1 MFDEDKNILSYND
14 CKDIYRK
21 SVMGKRVVEGLINFA
36 LSVDREITIQN
47 APQEV
52 VDEFVKVS
60 NKMKQTQKIKQTLY
74 NSRIFGTG
82 GLLVNTLK
90 KDIDDKG
97 NITYKPDFRLTPTFD
112 TIKDFNIK
120 FVPLDSM
127 NLSNSQ
133 IDNNVLS
140 PTFMGLIDI
149 RIENHK
155 IDNRFIAISHA
166 IDSLYLDKRTDLI
179 PYAPPSVFYNMIDLL
194 NDYDKAI
201 EGLDALLYKSGCFI
215 YKFPSKSK
223 ISGATYDA
231 IKTSNHILEQKEN
244 GAVISIQNDAD
255 INDFPLSNVNGL
267 IEAVNKLEDA
277 ITKALNDTPASILFD
292 RRLANGFG
300 DGDKDKETEI
310 QIVNTFRQ
318 NKIKPLYDLTDY
330 YVMLCSWTDDFIN
343 EIKDKYTDL
352 KRYSNIQLFQKWKE
366 DFVFEF
372 GNLYPEPESVKIENN
387 SKKLDNLLKLQQLG
401 ANKSDIEA
409 ELNEDR
415 IFKND
420 IDLDGEAQQFED
432 EDDKIDYNLY
442 KSIYGNNKKLNRYID
457 SIIKNDDINN
467 TNKIDE
473 EELTGG
479 KWVTL
484 PNGVHC
490 YIKDGKIVA
499 GADYEKR
506 LSGGEYERESALNPN
521 YVRMKK
527 DITKLGEDIKYFKE
541 RLKENPNSKSFNERL
556 NKAEADL
563 KEYEDIIN
571 KHENSDI
578 GRDDAVLYQAYMKAE
593 AELKQAEDIKRKK
606 EEEERLKKEQKK
618 EEAKNK
624 KKEKDENNKV
634 SGKEGTQNKSKKI
647 TKNYS
652 ISYDNETIEKLN
664 SIGKNWK
671 DKRIYFKEL
680 NNGYYDLE
688 NKKWVTDSPELT
700 EKGLLLAGETDEEKT
715 VRLEAEKQA
724 IEKREAEKQAKKEEA
739 EKKSYDSRLKM
750 QDAISKTEDKDILK
764 TLKDMGVFE
773 ANLKFPSIR
782 EFAKKLWGFDID
794 ELTKNDKYEVND
806 RIFNKIKT
814 EMKYMQSL
822 TSPSWQGWL
831 KNYKAK
837 ESAEVYEAKQLEYN
851 MGVLGK
857 DPFDDYLS
865 GDYNNGWN
873 RGDSEANKVLWNKY
887 KNEYEEYKRSNK
899 AAQDGH
905 ERLKEYLSKYD
916 INIDSKVFVDS
927 LIDLNNYIDKE
938 DADITL
944 SEEEIN
950 NDIEYYIDSVKEY
963 IDAKKKEFKESD
975 TEWVTLDNGEH
986 ILVNKSTGEVIKG
999 AGGSLNK
1006 SKDNDKSKDKKDN
1019 DKRKLKKID
1028 FDNIKNV
1035 NNIKEVERAEET
1047 LNKFYHKTLNY
1058 DKDYL
1063 RKEMRNHLKYL
1074 DMEGNTGAL
1083 FNNIRKRIEDALNDK
1098 SNMASAEDIKKA
1110 ISKLPK
1116 AQQSSAELIYNN
1128 IGSKKAKE
1136 LFSKYEQ
1143 TIDELKLK
1151 KNESKTGAAKRKVYR
1166 ELTDGAKAMYGFSS
1180 INDYKFYKEGRDKE
1194 IINLINNNPNPPAT
1208 VYRGEGFNNIAFKN
1222 IQIGQSYFEIKQN
1235 NTAEENYGKD
1245 IEIKDVNSSNASYDM
1260 GTAFEFADESAGTK
1274 VVHVFENT
1282 KNISSVSYYDYE
1294 NECFID
1300 KREQILYDI
1309 YKGNDGVY
1317 YLMYQPKN

>member
-1 MFDEDKNILSYND
+1 ME
-14 CKDIYRK
+14 
-21 SVMGKRVVEGLINFA
+21 
-36 LSVDREITIQN
+36 
-47 APQEV
+47 
-52 VDEFVKVS
+52 
-60 NKMKQTQKIKQTLY
+60 
-74 NSRIFGTG
+74 
-82 GLLVNTLK
+82 
-90 KDIDDKG
+90 
-97 NITYKPDFRLTPTFD
+97 
-112 TIKDFNIK
+112 
-120 FVPLDSM
+120 
-127 NLSNSQ
+127 
-133 IDNNVLS
+133 
-140 PTFMGLIDI
+140 
-149 RIENHK
+149 
-155 IDNRFIAISHA
+155 
-166 IDSLYLDKRTDLI
+166 
-179 PYAPPSVFYNMIDLL
+179 
-194 NDYDKAI
+194 
-201 EGLDALLYKSGCFI
+201 
-215 YKFPSKSK
+215 
-223 ISGATYDA
+223 
-231 IKTSNHILEQKEN
+231 
-244 GAVISIQNDAD
+244 
-255 INDFPLSNVNGL
+255 
-267 IEAVNKLEDA
+267 
-277 ITKALNDTPASILFD
+277 
-292 RRLANGFG
+292 
-300 DGDKDKETEI
+300 
-310 QIVNTFRQ
+310 
-318 NKIKPLYDLTDY
+318 
-330 YVMLCSWTDDFIN
+330 
-343 EIKDKYTDL
+343 
-352 KRYSNIQLFQKWKE
+352 
-366 DFVFEF
+366 
-372 GNLYPEPESVKIENN
+372 
-387 SKKLDNLLKLQQLG
+387 
-401 ANKSDIEA
+401 
-409 ELNEDR
+409 
-415 IFKND
+415 
-420 IDLDGEAQQFED
+420 
-432 EDDKIDYNLY
+432 
-442 KSIYGNNKKLNRYID
+442 
-457 SIIKNDDINN
+457 
-467 TNKIDE
+467 
-473 EELTGG
+473 
-479 KWVTL
+479 
-484 PNGVHC
+484 
-490 YIKDGKIVA
+490 
-499 GADYEKR
+499 GADYEKWYSRNNEKR

-556 NKAEADL
+556 EKAEADL

-593 AELKQAEDIKRKK
+593 AELKESEDIKRKK
-606 EEEERLKKEQKK
+606 EEDDKLKKEQQK

-634 SGKEGTQNKSKKI
+634 SGKEGQQNKSKKI

-715 VRLEAEKQA
+715 ARLENEKQA

-739 EKKSYDSRLKM
+739 EKKSSDSRLKM

-773 ANLKFPSIR
+773 ANLKFPSTR

-837 ESAEVYEAKQLEYN
+837 ESAEIYEAKQLEYN
-851 MGVLGK
+851 MGALGK
-857 DPFDDYLS
+857 DPFDDYLE

-899 AAQDGH
+899 AAEDGH

-938 DADITL
+938 DIDI

-950 NDIEYYIDSVKEY
+950 NDIEYYIDSVKEF

-975 TEWVTLDNGEH
+975 
-986 ILVNKSTGEVIKG
+986 VNRDEDGKFAKKG
-999 AGGSLNK
+999 SSSNK
-1006 SKDNDKSKDKKDN
+1006 SKDIKYKE
-1019 DKRKLKKID
+1019 ID
-1028 FDNIKNV
+1028 FDNIKKV
-1035 NNIKEVERAEET
+1035 NDIKEVRRAEAT
-1047 LNKFYHKTLNY
+1047 LHKFY
-1058 DKDYL
+1058 DEDYL
-1063 RKEMRNHLKYL
+1063 KNENNKSRDELKNDLRNHLKYL
-1074 DMEGNTGAL
+1074 DEYGSTGAL

-1098 SNMASAEDIKKA
+1098 SNMASEEDIKKA

-1128 IGSKKAKE
+1128 NGSKKANE

-1143 TIDELKLK
+1143 TIDISKLK
-1151 KNESKTGAAKRKVYR
+1151 DGESKTGAAKRKVYR
-1166 ELTDGAKAMYGFSS
+1166 GLTDGAKAIYGFSS
-1180 INDYKFYKEGRDKE
+1180 ISDYKFYKEGRDKE

-1208 VYRGEGFNNIAFKN
+1208 VYRGEGLNRIAFKN

-1235 NTAEENYGKD
+1235 NAAEENYGKD

-1260 GTAFEFADESAGTK
+1260 GMAFKFADESEGTK

-1309 YKGNDGVY
+1309 YQADNGTY
-1317 YLMYQPKN
+1317 YLMYQSKNNNDNKIDAKKKEFKEEDVNRDADGKFAKKGSSSNKSKDKRENDKSKENDKIKDNDNDIEITDNDRYEYLANVYARMHGYEDNKLLDAEENAIRKNILGDKEKVKAIDNDIKYSRGLEKSDKDKYNKYKEYKETAEYKEKMKKAINQFEGDTKATAEKLYSENLKAGELVLNKDGELDEAKINKLNIVEKGIHFFTEDCDNRNEKGFTSIKKKVKDLINKSIPKEISLYRHETIYESDERYNFEVGKTIKMDVRSFCNSENAFNSCRALQLWNNAPHKDVIFKIEGEVKSLEIESLSEYTNQKEHLVNGNFEITEIREATLTMPKIITIKVV

>member
-1 MFDEDKNILSYND
+1 MYNDNENILSYND

-21 SVMGKRVVEGLINFA
+21 SVMGKRIVEGLINFA

-60 NKMKQTQKIKQTLY
+60 SEMKQTQKIKQTLY

-90 KDIDDKG
+90 KHIDDKG
-97 NITYKPDFRLTPTFD
+97 NITYKPDFRLKPTFD
-112 TIKDFNIK
+112 TIKNFDIK
-120 FVPLDSM
+120 FISLDSM
-127 NLSNSQ
+127 NLANSQ

-140 PTFMGLIDI
+140 PTFMSLIDI
-149 RIENHK
+149 RIDNHK
-155 IDNRFIAISHA
+155 LDNRFIAISHA

-179 PYAPPSVFYNMIDLL
+179 PYAPPSVFYNMINLL

-215 YKFPSKSK
+215 YKFPAKSK

-231 IKTSNHILEQKEN
+231 IKTSNHILEQKAN

-372 GNLYPEPESVKIENN
+372 GNLYPEPESIKIENN

-420 IDLDGEAQQFED
+420 IDLDGEPQQFDD

-457 SIIKNDDINN
+457 SIIRNDDINN
-467 TNKIDE
+467 TTKIDE

-490 YIKDGKIVA
+490 YIKDGEIVE
-499 GADYEKR
+499 GADYEKWYSKNNEKR
-506 LSGGEYERESALNPN
+506 LSGEEY
-521 YVRMKK
+521 
-527 DITKLGEDIKYFKE
+527 
-541 RLKENPNSKSFNERL
+541 
-556 NKAEADL
+556 
-563 KEYEDIIN
+563 
-571 KHENSDI
+571 
-578 GRDDAVLYQAYMKAE
+578 
-593 AELKQAEDIKRKK
+593 
-606 EEEERLKKEQKK
+606 ERLKKEQKK

-624 KKEKDENNKV
+624 KKERDENNKV
-634 SGKEGTQNKSKKI
+634 SGKEGQQNKSKKI

-700 EKGLLLAGETDEEKT
+700 EKGLLLAGETAEEKT
-715 VRLEAEKQA
+715 ARLENEKQA

-773 ANLKFPSIR
+773 ANLKFPSTR

-806 RIFNKIKT
+806 SIFNKIKT

-831 KNYKAK
+831 KDYKAK
-837 ESAEVYEAKQLEYN
+837 ESAEMYEAKQLEYN
-851 MGVLGK
+851 MGALGK
-857 DPFDDYLS
+857 DPFDDYLE
-865 GDYNNGWN
+865 GEYNNGWN

-887 KNEYEEYKRSNK
+887 KNEYEEYKRSKK
-899 AAQDGH
+899 AAEDGH

-938 DADITL
+938 ELDI
-944 SEEEIN
+944 SEDEIN

-963 IDAKKKEFKESD
+963 IDKKKD
-975 TEWVTLDNGEH
+975 NIPAGTEWRTLKNGEH
-986 ILVNKSTGEVIKG
+986 ILVNSATGEVIAG
-999 AGGSLNK
+999 ADGSLNK
-1006 SKDNDKSKDKKDN
+1006 DKDKNKDKKDG
-1019 DKRKLKKID
+1019 KREHKKID
-1028 FDNIKNV
+1028 FDNIKKV
-1035 NNIKEVERAEET
+1035 DISEVKRAENT
-1047 LNKFYHKTLNY
+1047 LERFYNKKLGY
-1058 DKDYL
+1058 DRDEVKKDL
-1063 RKEMRNHLKYL
+1063 KNHLKYL
-1074 DMEGNTGAL
+1074 DEEGNTGAL
-1083 FNNIRKRIEDALNDK
+1083 FNNIRKRIKDALNDK
-1098 SNMASAEDIKKA
+1098 NNMASEEDIKKA

-1128 IGSKKAKE
+1128 IGSKKANE

-1143 TIDELKLK
+1143 TIDVSKLK
-1151 KNESKTGAAKRKVYR
+1151 DDESKVGLAKRKVYM
-1166 ELTDGAKAMYGFSS
+1166 ELTDGAKTIYGFSS
-1180 INDYKFYKEGRDKE
+1180 IKEYKFYKEGMDKE

-1208 VYRGEGFNNIAFKN
+1208 VYRGEGLNRIAFKN

-1245 IEIKDVNSSNASYDM
+1245 IEIKDLNSSNASYDI
-1260 GTAFEFADESAGTK
+1260 GTAFDFADDSAGTK

-1294 NECFID
+1294 NECFVD

-1309 YKGNDGVY
+1309 YQANNGIY
-1317 YLMYQPKN
+1317 YLMYQPKNN

>member
-1 MFDEDKNILSYND
+1 MYNDNENILSYND

-60 NKMKQTQKIKQTLY
+60 NKMNQTQKIKQTLY

-90 KDIDDKG
+90 KEIDDKG
-97 NITYKPDFRLTPTFD
+97 NITYKPDFRLMPTFD
-112 TIKDFNIK
+112 TIKDFDIK

-127 NLSNSQ
+127 NLANSQ

-140 PTFMGLIDI
+140 PTFMSLIDI
-149 RIENHK
+149 RIDNHK

-166 IDSLYLDKRTDLI
+166 IDSLYLDKRMDLI

-231 IKTSNHILEQKEN
+231 IKTSNHILEQKAN

-318 NKIKPLYDLTDY
+318 NKIKPFYDLTDY

-352 KRYSNIQLFQKWKE
+352 KRYSNIQLFNKWKE

-420 IDLDGEAQQFED
+420 IDLDNEPQQFED

-457 SIIKNDDINN
+457 SIINNDDINN

-479 KWVTL
+479 RWVTL

-490 YIKDGKIVA
+490 YIKDGEIVA
-499 GADYEKR
+499 GADYEKWYQRNNEKR
-506 LSGGEYERESALNPN
+506 LAGEEYERESALNPN

-556 NKAEADL
+556 EKAEADL

-593 AELKQAEDIKRKK
+593 AEFKQAEDIKRKK
-606 EEEERLKKEQKK
+606 EEEDKLKKEQKK

-634 SGKEGTQNKSKKI
+634 SGQEGLQNKSKKI

-700 EKGLLLAGETDEEKT
+700 EKGLLLAGETAEEKT
-715 VRLEAEKQA
+715 ARLENEKQA

-750 QDAISKTEDKDILK
+750 QDAISKTEEKDILK

-773 ANLKFPSIR
+773 ANLKFPSTR

-837 ESAEVYEAKQLEYN
+837 ESAEIYEAKQLEYN
-851 MGVLGK
+851 MGALGK
-857 DPFDDYLS
+857 APFDDYLE

-873 RGDSEANKVLWNKY
+873 RGDSEANKALWNKY

-938 DADITL
+938 DADIT
-944 SEEEIN
+944 EEEIN

-963 IDAKKKEFKESD
+963 IDAKKKEFKEED
-975 TEWVTLDNGEH
+975 
-986 ILVNKSTGEVIKG
+986 VNRD
-999 AGGSLNK
+999 AGGKFAKKNS
-1006 SKDNDKSKDKKDN
+1006 SSNDKSKDNEYKE
-1019 DKRKLKKID
+1019 ID
-1028 FDNIKNV
+1028 F
-1035 NNIKEVERAEET
+1035 NNIKKINHIKEVRSAEET
-1047 LNKFYHKTLNY
+1047 LNKFYNENNKSRDELK
-1058 DKDYL
+1058 KDL
-1063 RKEMRNHLKYL
+1063 KEHLKYL

-1128 IGSKKAKE
+1128 NGSKKVYE

-1143 TIDELKLK
+1143 TIDIFKLK
-1151 KNESKTGAAKRKVYR
+1151 KDESRTGAAKRKVYR
-1166 ELTDGAKAMYGFSS
+1166 ELTDGAKAIYGFSS
-1180 INDYKFYKEGRDKE
+1180 IGDYKFYKEGRDKE

-1235 NTAEENYGKD
+1235 NAAEENYGKD
-1245 IEIKDVNSSNASYDM
+1245 IEIKDVNSSNASYDI
-1260 GTAFEFADESAGTK
+1260 GIAFEFADKGAGTK

-1309 YKGNDGVY
+1309 YQADNGTY
-1317 YLMYQPKN
+1317 YLMYQPKNYWHN